1 MKTTFLLAVVLPA
14 LMGTATVAVAQ
25 TPAVAHNTW
34 SMGAPMPVAVKY
46 GMAAALCG
54 KIYVI
59 GGITNSDITSN
70 NQVYDPATNTWSSA
84 KPIPQATFAAAIATA
99 DDNWLTIA
107 GGSVDGSTQTSATW
121 SYNCKR
127 DEWINRDP
135 MPTPRQN
142 MGAASEHGE
151 IYVAGGYNANGMLN
165 TVERFYFVGNTWEE
179 LAPMSVAKSD
189 LAVTRMKTTIVAAD
203 GLTEAGETGDDES
216 YSNPWQS
223 LAADPTA
230 RSAVCS
236 GSVKGEL
243 YLAGGWN
250 GESSLN
256 LTEAF
261 NLKTNEWTTLAS
273 MPQPVAAATSVIYET
288 VVDGVKN
295 YTLYCFGGGDTTT
308 PFQGN
313 VYSYVQIYQ
322 P

>member
-1 MKTTFLLAVVLPA
+1 MKTTFLLAVVLAA
-14 LMGTATVAVAQ
+14 LMGTATLAVAQ
-25 TPAVAHNTW
+25 TPAVIHNTW
-34 SMGAPMPVAVKY
+34 SMGTPMPVGVKY
-46 GMAAALCG
+46 GMAAVLCG

-59 GGITNSDITSN
+59 GGITNTAITIA
-70 NQVYDPATNTWSSA
+70 NQVYDPATNSWSEA
-84 KPIPQATFAAAIATA
+84 KPIPQATFAAAIGVA

-107 GGSVDGSTQTSATW
+107 GGSTDGMTQTGATW
-121 SYNCKR
+121 SYNCKH

-142 MGAASEHGE
+142 MGAASGHGE
-151 IYVAGGYNANGMLN
+151 MYVAGGYNANGMLN
-165 TVERFYFVGNTWEE
+165 TAERFSFGNTWEE
-179 LAPMSVAKSD
+179 ETPMLVAKSD
-189 LAVTRMKTTIVAAD
+189 LAVTRMKTQIVATD
-203 GLTEAGETGDDES
+203 GLTEAGETGDNEAFAE
-216 YSNPWQS
+216 PWQP
-223 LAADPTA
+223 LAADPMA

-236 GSVKGEL
+236 GAVKGEL

-261 NLKTNEWTTLAS
+261 DLKTNEWTTLAS
-273 MPQPVAAATSVIYET
+273 MPQPVAAAVSVMYET

-308 PFQGN
+308 PFQGSS
-313 VYSYVQIYQ
+313 YSYVQIYQ